1 MPTQTKNKHEEHKT
15 LTLRD
20 GTVFQVRSIQPDDAP
35 ALQRLHSRCSAES
48 IHLRFFGPMKELTD
62 KKANYFADIDGEDH
76 FALIALEPDEPN
88 EITAV
93 VRFARAPGS
102 NRAEYAAL
110 VEDRWQGRGLGSV
123 LTQRLIDAARDR
135 GVEHFYALVKDGNER
150 MLRLLRS
157 LDLPERERQEGSDKY
172 VEVEL

>member
-1 MPTQTKNKHEEHKT
+1 
-15 LTLRD
+15 
-20 GTVFQVRSIQPDDAP
+20 
-35 ALQRLHSRCSAES
+35 
-48 IHLRFFGPMKELTD
+48 MKELTD
-62 KKANYFADIDGEDH
+62 KEANYFADVDGVDH

-93 VRFARAPGS
+93 VRFARVPGS

-135 GVEHFYALVKDGNER
+135 GVEHFYALVKAGNER

-157 LDLPERERQEGSDKY
+157 LDLPGRERQEGSDKY
-172 VEVEL
+172 VEVKLQELAA